1 MQEPGSETGALPGA
15 LSLSHARSLRR
26 RYRLSLAQLELR
38 APGHS
43 QPHSPAVPLPRFSQR
58 RSELFTQKLQQ
69 EANYQ
74 VYVLCC
80 FKQHDEIFHGSPGRR
95 SIPVPRGSMLS
106 TPPAL

>member
-1 MQEPGSETGALPGA
+1 MQEPGSETGAHPGA

-26 RYRLSLAQLELR
+26 RYRPAPAQPELR
-38 APGHS
+38 VPR
-43 QPHSPAVPLPRFSQR
+43 SPAVPFPRFSQR

-69 EANYQ
+69 EAIYQ

-106 TPPAL
+106 TPPAF

>member
-26 RYRLSLAQLELR
+26 RYRPAPAQPELR
-38 APGHS
+38 APR
-43 QPHSPAVPLPRFSQR
+43 SPAVPLPRFSQR

-69 EANYQ
+69 EAIYQ